1 MIISAKVTLPEA
13 LREPLGGFP
22 YGSVSGAAVGV
33 SVGVAVTVGVSVGVV
48 VGVAVVLF
56 IVLNLWFVVP
66 HFSDL
71 GQAQKRRTD
80 ALEKIRRWQ
89 VEINQMPVYQRQ
101 VKEMASEGQD
111 VPAEDQQNQF
121 SRAIQMQQAQSGVN
135 ISSTSKQTVRTNQ
148 FFLELTQ
155 QISVESGEA
164 QLVDFLYNLG
174 SGTSLIRVRDLTLR
188 PDPPRQQLSGTVK
201 LVASYQKNP
210 PKKGA
215 PAASPAPANTK
226 SVTTT
231 AKRS

>member
-1 MIISAKVTLPEA
+1 MTNPLDRLN
-13 LREPLGGFP
+13 LRPFEKRL
-22 YGSVSGAAVGV
+22 
-33 SVGVAVTVGVSVGVV
+33 V

-66 HFSDL
+66 HFADL
-71 GQAQKRRTD
+71 GQAQKRRAD

-155 QISVESGEA
+155 QISVQSGEA
-164 QLVDFLYNLG
+164 ELVDFLYNLG
-174 SGTSLIRVRDLTLR
+174 SGNSLIRVRDLALK
-188 PDPPRQQLSGTVK
+188 PDGPRQKLSGNVK

-210 PKKGA
+210 PKK
-215 PAASPAPANTK
+215 PAPATRP
-226 SVTTT
+226 ST
-231 AKRS
+231 ANAKL

>member
-1 MIISAKVTLPEA
+1 MTNPLDRLN
-13 LREPLGGFP
+13 LRPFEKRL
-22 YGSVSGAAVGV
+22 
-33 SVGVAVTVGVSVGVV
+33 V

-66 HFSDL
+66 RFSDL
-71 GQAQKRRTD
+71 SQAQRRRAD

-89 VEINQMPVYQRQ
+89 IEINQMPTYQRQ
-101 VKEMASEGQD
+101 VREMASEGQD

-135 ISSTSKQTVRTNQ
+135 VSRTSKPTVRTNQ

-155 QISVESGEA
+155 QISVQSEEG

-174 SGTSLIRVRDLTLR
+174 SGNSLIRVCDLALK
-188 PDPPRQQLSGTVK
+188 PDGPRQKLNADVK

-210 PKKGA
+210 PKKPA
-215 PAASPAPANTK
+215 PAAKPA
-226 SVTTT
+226 T
-231 AKRS
+231 ARAKL